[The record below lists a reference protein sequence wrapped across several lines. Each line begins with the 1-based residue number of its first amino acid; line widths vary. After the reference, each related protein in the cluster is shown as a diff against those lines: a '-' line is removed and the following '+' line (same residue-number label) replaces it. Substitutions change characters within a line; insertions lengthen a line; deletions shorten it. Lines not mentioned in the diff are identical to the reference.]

1 MEPLKNQR
9 FTQEETAEGRT
20 EDMEE
25 GNAPGQAER
34 RADFQALIAG
44 PYRQEFEEAV
54 TRRVQYELQRLQN
67 DGVQESDIN
76 ARMKGEQANAQREA
90 ALRQHFARLTRQGEE
105 LKQTFPDFD
114 LMREMQNPAFVRMTA
129 PGTGVS
135 VKDAFYAV
143 HGEDIQRESMQYAAI
158 QAGRRIAASVQA
170 GASRPVENG
179 IQAASPVMIGI
190 DIRGMNKK
198 QREEYRRRIHSG
210 ETINFRDKF

>member
-1 MEPLKNQR
+1 MK
-9 FTQEETAEGRT
+9 EGHAPELT
-20 EDMEE
+20 EH
-25 GNAPGQAER
+25 

-54 TRRVQYELQRLQN
+54 NRRVQYELQRLQN
-67 DGVQESDIN
+67 SGARDDIN

-90 ALRQHFARLTRQGEE
+90 SLRQHFARLTRQGEE

-114 LMREMQNPAFVRMTA
+114 LMREMRNPAFVRMTA

-179 IQAASPVMIGI
+179 IQAAAPVMIGV
-190 DIRGMNKK
+190 DIRGMNRK
-198 QREEYRRRIHSG
+198 QREEYRRRIHNG

>member
-1 MEPLKNQR
+1 METLKNQR
-9 FTQEETAEGRT
+9 FAQEETAERRI
-20 EDMEE
+20 EDMEAGRASGKE
-25 GNAPGQAER
+25 ER

-54 TRRVQYELQRLQN
+54 NRRVQYELERLQN
-67 DGVQESDIN
+67 GAREKDIN

-90 ALRQHFARLTRQGEE
+90 ALRQHFARLTKQGEE

-190 DIRGMNKK
+190 DIRNMNKK
-198 QREEYRRRIHSG
+198 QREEYRRRIQNG

>member
-9 FTQEETAEGRT
+9 LDQEETAERRI
-20 EDMEE
+20 EYMEE
-25 GNAPGQAER
+25 GNASGQAER
-34 RADFQALIAG
+34 RADFQALITG

-54 TRRVQYELQRLQN
+54 NRRMQYELGRLQGGAREN
-67 DGVQESDIN
+67 DIN

-90 ALRQHFARLTRQGEE
+90 ALRQHFATLTRQGEE

-179 IQAASPVMIGI
+179 IQAASPVMIGV

>member
-9 FTQEETAEGRT
+9 FAQEETAERR
-20 EDMEE
+20 MENME
-25 GNAPGQAER
+25 AGHAQGKEER

-54 TRRVQYELQRLQN
+54 NRRVQYELQRLQN
-67 DGVQESDIN
+67 GAQGNDIN

-90 ALRQHFARLTRQGEE
+90 ALRQHFANLTKQGEE
-105 LKQTFPDFD
+105 LKQTFPYFD

-135 VKDAFYAV
+135 VKDVFYAV
-143 HGEDIQRESMQYAAI
+143 HGEDIQRESMQYAAV

-179 IQAASPVMIGI
+179 IQASSPVMIGI

-198 QREEYRRRIHSG
+198 QREEYRRRIQNG
-210 ETINFRDKF
+210 ETINFRDKI

>member
-9 FTQEETAEGRT
+9 FAQEETAERRM

-25 GNAPGQAER
+25 GRATGKEER

-54 TRRVQYELQRLQN
+54 KRRVQYELERLQN
-67 DGVQESDIN
+67 GAREKDIN

-90 ALRQHFARLTRQGEE
+90 ALRQHFARLTKQGEE

-190 DIRGMNKK
+190 DIRNMNKK
-198 QREEYRRRIHSG
+198 QREEYRRRIQNG